1 MVSIELR
8 ADRHSVS
15 RAEMGPGGGGGGEVA
30 AEEPLG
36 TKPEDI
42 IDFCGAEAC
51 EGLMLWLGETW
62 I

>member
-1 MVSIELR
+1 M
-8 ADRHSVS
+8 S